1 MDKEIKKELSKI
13 AKEILESVD
22 SSDYQKIYDQTL
34 FLFEKLILIK
44 GSNKIKKWFKKDLNL
59 DFNQADGNS
68 KLKSQIFSDKI
79 KGNKNLNI
87 NQSKKKN
94 IFINQNNF
102 KVEKKNK
109 TYLKKITPKQR
120 LNEKFSNNLRI
131 DLNDKTSFIKH
142 LFDNSPNEYQRII
155 SQISTFEDWI
165 KAEKFILEIV
175 KPDYKN
181 WEGKEFFERKFIKT
195 VKNFFH

>member
-44 GSNKIKKWFKKDLNL
+44 GSNKIKKGFKKDLNL

-94 IFINQNNF
+94 IFINQN
-102 KVEKKNK
+102 
-109 TYLKKITPKQR
+109 YLKKITPKQR

-155 SQISTFEDWI
+155 SQISTFEDWV